1 MENKHR
7 VYKKLHMRL
16 TIYLPVMIAI
26 FMLVAA
32 SLVFHFTPN
41 IFLPP
46 DIPLAAY
53 YKPIT
58 GWIYLM
64 TAFALIAGIILAW
77 GISKHLEKLTIKA
90 EGLIF
95 HKPGQ
100 VTEISALNE
109 VDALGIILDK
119 ATISLNKFI
128 QDSQILD
135 SLPEAVV
142 TINPEGEITIL
153 NERGGKLL
161 SLDPIE
167 AKGKKIQDLIPET
180 GANRLFHHLIKEG
193 FEGRETPPREVTV
206 SFKEKE
212 GQTLWVG
219 VSLFKGE
226 ITVPGGVMIIFKD
239 PMDIKSI
246 RNQIQ
251 RLEQLAAIGT
261 MASGI
266 AHEVRN
272 PLGSI
277 RGLTELIGEDMPPD
291 DPKRTYVGE
300 VLNQVD
306 GLNRLIEDVLTFSKG
321 SLSRAE
327 EVDVTHIL
335 GQSVSLARHNF
346 PDKEVNVGE
355 GYQPELPKIEVD
367 AERLT
372 RAFLNLIM
380 NAFEATPEK
389 GWINI
394 TAREEITGAGEQK
407 LVIIDICDFG
417 PGIPPENMDK
427 IFEPFYTTKK
437 KGTGLGLTISYNII
451 AAHGGNIEVYSQ
463 PEKGTTFQVILP
475 AKL

>member
-1 MENKHR
+1 MESKQR
-7 VYKKLHMRL
+7 VYKKLRMRL
-16 TIYLPVMIAI
+16 IIYLPIMIAI
-26 FMLVAA
+26 FMLIAA
-32 SLVFHFTPN
+32 YLVFNFTPN

-46 DIPLAAY
+46 DVPLTAY
-53 YKPIT
+53 YKPIVL
-58 GWIYLM
+58 WICLM
-64 TAFALIAGIILAW
+64 TAFALIAGIILSW
-77 GISKHLEKLTIKA
+77 GISKQLEKLTIKA

-100 VTEISALNE
+100 ITEISALNE

-135 SLPEAVV
+135 RLPEAVV

-153 NERGGKLL
+153 NEKGGKLL

-167 AKGKKIQDLIPET
+167 AKGKKLHDLIPDT
-180 GANRLFHHLIKEG
+180 GANRIFHHLIKEG
-193 FEGRETPPREVTV
+193 FEGRETPSREVTV

-212 GQTLWVG
+212 GQTLWIG

-226 ITVPGGVMIIFKD
+226 KTMPGGVMITFKD

-261 MASGI
+261 MSSGI

-277 RGLTELIGEDMPPD
+277 RGLTELIGEDMSPD
-291 DPKRTYVGE
+291 DPKGIYVRE

-306 GLNRLIEDVLTFSKG
+306 SLNRLIEDVLAFSKG
-321 SLSRAE
+321 SLSRTE
-327 EVDVTHIL
+327 EVDVTNIL
-335 GQSVSLARHNF
+335 DQAVSLARHNF

-355 GYQPELPKIEVD
+355 DYEPELPKIEVD

-372 RAFLNLIM
+372 RAFLNIIM

-389 GWINI
+389 GWISI
-394 TAREEITGAGEQK
+394 TVRKEITGDGKQK
-407 LVIIDICDFG
+407 LVIINICDFG
-417 PGIPPENMDK
+417 PGIPPENIGK

-437 KGTGLGLTISYNII
+437 RGTGLGLTLSYNII
-451 AAHGGNIEVYSQ
+451 AAHGGSIEVYSK

-475 AKL
+475 VTL